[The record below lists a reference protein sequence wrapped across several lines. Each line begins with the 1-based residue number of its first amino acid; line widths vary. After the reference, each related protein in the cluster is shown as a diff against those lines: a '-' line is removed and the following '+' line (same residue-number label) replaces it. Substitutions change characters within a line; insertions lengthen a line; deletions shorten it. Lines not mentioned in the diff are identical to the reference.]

1 MEFKNKT
8 DSQSV
13 EDWLEQLME
22 DCLELH
28 MMAKEVGSLPDSD
41 REKLVTWFLEC
52 SDEPQYQMIALLGFY
67 KAVDNERKKIIIIKV
82 TSLIDECRTYVKKI
96 KAQKPMDRAIRTMAE
111 WSYTKGMS
119 VSQIVDKL
127 IDIGFLVESDEDN
140 AYRANHER
148 RIQRYIKTFPSFE
161 RHKNHKPRVEK
172 LLEFLNAH
180 IKKTHKISNLSGKLP

>member
-13 EDWLEQLME
+13 EDWLEQLMA

-28 MMAKEVGSLPDSD
+28 MMAKETGSLPDD
-41 REKLVTWFLEC
+41 YREKLVTWFLEL

-161 RHKNHKPRVEK
+161 RHENQKPRVEK

-180 IKKTHKISNLSGKLP
+180 IKKTH